1 MIFPSLILNIERWK
15 YNKEYE
21 VYVSNL
27 GHFKDKKKKNLPI
40 KINEK
45 GYCLVKTS
53 VGFKCVH
60 RVVMLTWKPISN
72 AEEITVD
79 HLDHNKR
86 NNALKNLEWV
96 TFEENQTRAKRDK
109 IVGTHYENINL
120 TINGIRFET
129 FEDAW
134 EIMCSIY
141 PAGYPKSSL
150 RSAIKDLTSG
160 KNNTGAKKLGKSA
173 TLKIIKQEK
182 NSYETLARIK

>member
-40 KINEK
+40 KINDN
-45 GYCLVKTS
+45 GYCAVNTS
-53 VGFKCVH
+53 VGYKRAH
-60 RVVMLTWKPISN
+60 RIVMLTWKPIPN

-96 TFEENQTRAKRDK
+96 TYEENQIREKRDK
-109 IVGTHYENINL
+109 IAGKQYNDVKLIIN
-120 TINGIRFET
+120 NIRFET
-129 FEDAW
+129 FEEAW

-141 PAGYPKSSL
+141 PSGYPKKVL
-150 RSAIKDLTSG
+150 RSAINDLISG
-160 KNNTGAKKLGKSA
+160 KNNTGVKKLGKSA
-173 TLKIIKQEK
+173 TLQII
-182 NSYETLARIK
+182 R

>member
-40 KINEK
+40 KINDN
-45 GYCLVKTS
+45 GYCAVNTS
-53 VGFKCVH
+53 VGYKRAH
-60 RVVMLTWKPISN
+60 RIVMLTWKPIPN

-96 TFEENQTRAKRDK
+96 TYEENQIREKRDK
-109 IVGTHYENINL
+109 LTGKQYNDAKL
-120 TINGIRFET
+120 TINNIGFET

-141 PAGYPKSSL
+141 PGGYPKKVL
-150 RSAIKDLTSG
+150 RSAINDLISG
-160 KNNTGAKKLGKSA
+160 KNNSGIKKLGKSA
-173 TLKIIKQEK
+173 TLKITK
-182 NSYETLARIK
+182 